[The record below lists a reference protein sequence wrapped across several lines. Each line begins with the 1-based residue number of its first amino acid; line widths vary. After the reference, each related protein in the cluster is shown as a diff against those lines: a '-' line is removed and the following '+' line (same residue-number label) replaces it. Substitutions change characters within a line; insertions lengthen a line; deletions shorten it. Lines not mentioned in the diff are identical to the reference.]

1 MKKDDIPAKAELE
14 EKLWTLQGYVARYL
28 RTFGIGD
35 SVLEDALQETM
46 INAWMHIDQLRDVN
60 LIKGWVRS
68 IARNVGLKYA
78 KKIKYR
84 LSREISLDTALEN
97 LVSEEDE
104 EELCQALCVYVEKAD
119 TDRIYELTACLS
131 EREKN
136 VILLQYVFQHPLN
149 EVAQIIG
156 ETYANTRTISSRAK
170 RKMGEYA
177 AKEDRRGKQEG
188 L

>member
-68 IARNVGLKYA
+68 IARNVGFKYA

-104 EELCQALCVYVEKAD
+104 EELCQALCVYVEKA
-119 TDRIYELTACLS
+119 EMC
-131 EREKN
+131 
-136 VILLQYVFQHPLN
+136 
-149 EVAQIIG
+149 
-156 ETYANTRTISSRAK
+156 
-170 RKMGEYA
+170 
-177 AKEDRRGKQEG
+177 
-188 L
+188 